1 MGRLAFFYKEGE
13 MRKWIIVISIVVV
26 GLILWFYELLGFLE
40 LG

>member
-1 MGRLAFFYKEGE
+1 